1 LNHERLPIDLC
12 ASSVSF
18 NTHSSAYFR
27 FCDAA
32 QAGFAQPFLSAV
44 VPMVRGE
51 NMRTLKYFGLMTF
64 AASLLFTASNQAPAQ
79 VAVEIGAPPVC
90 PYGYYEVPPYNCAPD
105 GYYGP
110 EWFSG
115 GVFIGAGPWFHGPEH
130 FYGHV
135 DHHYDYRKGYHGP
148 YPERGAR
155 PSDHRS
161 EFHGQAMH
169 DAHGH
174 EAPHGHH

>member
-1 LNHERLPIDLC
+1 
-12 ASSVSF
+12 
-18 NTHSSAYFR
+18 
-27 FCDAA
+27 
-32 QAGFAQPFLSAV
+32 
-44 VPMVRGE
+44 MK
-51 NMRTLKYFGLMTF
+51 TLKYLGAMTL
-64 AASLLFTASNQAPAQ
+64 AAAGMLAIPPPSASAQ
-79 VAVEIGAPPVC
+79 VSVDIGAPPAC

-135 DHHYDYRKGYHGP
+135 DHHYDFREGYHGRL
-148 YPERGAR
+148 PERGEHPAER
-155 PSDHRS
+155 RQ

-169 DAHGH
+169 DPHGH
-174 EAPHGHH
+174 EAPHERR